1 MKNNNTTLNQVQNN
15 NNQLSEEDKLIIKII
30 FGGALFIVF
39 VICVGLIV
47 RSVRQVINPADE
59 FESKPKDM

>member
-1 MKNNNTTLNQVQNN
+1 MNNNNTIPNQVQNN
-15 NNQLSEEDKLIIKII
+15 NNQLSEDDKLSIKII
-30 FGGALFIVF
+30 FGGALFLIF